1 MPNLI
6 KKVLANVAQVLTAT
20 EKQQARDNI
29 GIPKYAKLANYDT
42 TITDVDQAGTI
53 TRVGAFDILYY
64 HDNSGNLRLAVR
76 NMDVGDTH
84 SIAVSSN
91 SMIEQ
96 YADLDFTVT
105 QALSVM
111 VNNSVGQHQ
120 DLRIVIDGAY
130 CGELSIQLIPNTGA
144 PALSRLWYK
153 V

>member
-6 KKVLANVAQVLTAT
+6 KKVLANVAQALTAA

-53 TRVGAFDILYY
+53 TRVGAFDVLYY

-84 SIAVSSN
+84 SIAVSSD
-91 SMIEQ
+91 SIIEQ
-96 YADLDFTVT
+96 YAGLDFTVT

-111 VNNSVGQHQ
+111 INNSVGQHQ
-120 DLRIVIDGAY
+120 DLRIVIDGEY
-130 CGELSIQLIPNTGA
+130 CGELSIQLVPNSGA
-144 PALSRLWYK
+144 PRLSQLWYK
-153 V
+153 E